1 MNLMKHEQLDLIRR
15 IENMVSNL
23 GDYLYPNNAHANR
36 QIDTIENALDVL
48 KQSFYDE
55 NTYIKLRDNETGEF
69 EYRYFEKGDVGAL
82 CYKASQMYAWSD
94 CDDTYSI
101 VEIMC
106 DGHELCYMGWRPCM
120 EFKFKDMKT
129 GKVVYDAFH
138 EQWDHQSQFCVS
150 QRVKNH
156 L

>member
-1 MNLMKHEQLDLIRR
+1 MNLTKHEQLDLIRR
-15 IENMVSNL
+15 IEDMVGNI
-23 GDYLYPNNAHANR
+23 GDYLYGDEDAHVNR
-36 QIDTIENALDVL
+36 QIDCIENALSVL

-82 CYKASQMYAWSD
+82 CYNASQFYAWSD

-120 EFKFKDMKT
+120 EFKFKDLTT

-138 EQWDHQSQFCVS
+138 EQWDH
-150 QRVKNH
+150 
-156 L
+156 

>member
-1 MNLMKHEQLDLIRR
+1 MFDIEMQKDLISK
-15 IENMVSNL
+15 IESEVDSL
-23 GDYLYPNNAHANR
+23 ADYLYPDKDKYVNNSFHWIGQLLKELKN
-36 QIDTIENALDVL
+36 TYLD
-48 KQSFYDE
+48 K

-82 CYKASQMYAWSD
+82 CYKASQFYAWSD

-120 EFKFKDMKT
+120 QFKFKDMKT
-129 GKVVYDAFH
+129 GKVVYDAEFP
-138 EQWDHQSQFCVS
+138 QWDH
-150 QRVKNH
+150 
-156 L
+156 

>member
-1 MNLMKHEQLDLIRR
+1 MNLTKHEQLELIRR
-15 IENMVSNL
+15 IENMVSIL
-23 GDYLYPNNAHANR
+23 GDHLYPEKDAYANR

-82 CYKASQMYAWSD
+82 CYKASQFYAWSD

-120 EFKFKDMKT
+120 EFKFKDLTT

-138 EQWDHQSQFCVS
+138 EQWEH
-150 QRVKNH
+150 
-156 L
+156 

>member
-1 MNLMKHEQLDLIRR
+1 MNLTKHEQLDLIRR
-15 IENMVSNL
+15 IEDMVSNL
-23 GDYLYPNNAHANR
+23 GDYLYPEKDAHANR

-82 CYKASQMYAWSD
+82 CYKASQFYAWAD

-120 EFKFKDMKT
+120 EFKFKDLTT

-138 EQWDHQSQFCVS
+138 EQWEH
-150 QRVKNH
+150 
-156 L
+156 